1 MARIDDPDE
10 ILWRPGLS
18 AGFSQVCLTLLL
30 LGTLQSGLCQPCDA
44 QEIPE
49 PAMPEDRLYLQDSIT
64 TPDSIERHT
73 EHLFG
78 ESTLTT
84 TQSPSTP
91 KDPLLIESGP
101 TRVKFSLDA
110 VFQQSGVTG
119 SWWNLS
125 EKFAPD
131 AGYKLDRGWA
141 ETWIKPGVRIDTV
154 MSDELSLY
162 AGVSYVG
169 SGNIGQDVFEQ
180 GYRGYWGVEDAYIGT
195 RFQLPDEESTLDVS
209 YGRQPYKIGSGML
222 IAVGAMNGFERGATT
237 TFARRAW
244 EEAGI
249 VKWTRG
255 TVSLDGFYLNPNEL
269 RSGDTNTRLAGS
281 KLEWNPDANQNLGVA
296 YINAF
301 ESIYPYVAA
310 PIQLIPDGRQGLNTV
325 HSYGRWTPLPDTQ
338 PGWHVGGD
346 YAHQWNDRIQM
357 SANAYSA
364 ETGYAFSDL
373 RLAPRLV
380 YAFRSFSGDD
390 PGTRRFEKFDPLFYE
405 GAPPLWAT
413 GSNGSFSFLN
423 SNVEAHRISLNLTLT
438 PQSFMAFYY
447 WRIRADEVNSPIQF
461 GQAGRVAASG
471 GEPRLVAGVPDP
483 HLSDDFYV
491 EYTRVITQNVFLTTG
506 VAVSVP
512 GDGLRDLV
520 DDATTWVGGLV
531 NLTVKF

>member
-1 MARIDDPDE
+1 
-10 ILWRPGLS
+10 
-18 AGFSQVCLTLLL
+18 
-30 LGTLQSGLCQPCDA
+30 
-44 QEIPE
+44 
-49 PAMPEDRLYLQDSIT
+49 
-64 TPDSIERHT
+64 
-73 EHLFG
+73 
-78 ESTLTT
+78 
-84 TQSPSTP
+84 
-91 KDPLLIESGP
+91 
-101 TRVKFSLDA
+101 
-110 VFQQSGVTG
+110 
-119 SWWNLS
+119 
-125 EKFAPD
+125 
-131 AGYKLDRGWA
+131 
-141 ETWIKPGVRIDTV
+141 
-154 MSDELSLY
+154 
-162 AGVSYVG
+162 
-169 SGNIGQDVFEQ
+169 
-180 GYRGYWGVEDAYIGT
+180 
-195 RFQLPDEESTLDVS
+195 
-209 YGRQPYKIGSGML
+209 
-222 IAVGAMNGFERGATT
+222 
-237 TFARRAW
+237 
-244 EEAGI
+244 

-373 RLAPRLV
+373 RLTPRLV

-390 PGTRRFEKFDPLFYE
+390 PGTGRFEKFDPLFYE

-447 WRIRADEVNSPIQF
+447 WHIRADEINSPIQF